1 MRRVPWTRQPPYPC
15 PLDRHWISRGLV
27 LAITPEWYAT
37 PNGVFPTIKVGSPA
51 NSPGKLGP
59 ATGFGTATAGNTNSY
74 LTGPKISTKA
84 GGYRSYIA
92 QLYARSFGGG
102 SLGRVFQPV
111 SGSGA
116 DGSVSNDETMYIQGV
131 SSDRLLYSRLASIG
145 YYNQFLQPTSL
156 ALNVWQTIGFSHDQT
171 DGASIVPVGY
181 RDGIYE
187 GTWSVTVGNGNF
199 TLSLETAIAIGNRPS
214 DVARTFDGQIG
225 IQLFFDKFL
234 SPQDHALLGKNPS
247 LAFEPYT
254 VFGMSPTYV
263 TAQTLTQ
270 SSSYSNTNTFYTH
283 TLAATVSL
291 AQSARFDNSNGLAY
305 SHTLTPGVR
314 ALTQSSR
321 FDNANTLNYT
331 HTLTPGVRALTQ
343 SARFDNSN
351 SLAYTHTLA
360 AAITLAQSSRYDNT
374 NSLAYAHSLS
384 ASITLSQSSR
394 FDNSNSLS
402 YTHSISQVGGAQ
414 SLTQSARHDNDST
427 FYTHSLAAGAVGLTQ
442 SARFDNTNGLAYAHT
457 LAASISLPQGARFDN
472 ANGLSYAH
480 SLSASITLA
489 QSARFD
495 NSNGLAYQ
503 HSISQAGG
511 TQSLEQSARYDNTN
525 SLTYQHTVSAG
536 TVTLDQSARFDNAA
550 QFFAHTVVQAADQF
564 IFPAYYENA
573 NGFYQ
578 HLIGDGSV
586 EIASGGAF
594 HPPRIDDPRKR
605 RRRDDETLLVIGAI

>member
-1 MRRVPWTRQPPYPC
+1 MRRVPWTRQPPYPVGIDWSN
-15 PLDRHWISRGLV
+15 PITRGLV
-27 LAITPEWYAT
+27 ICNKGADLFDYANGSQVSANVTFPSKSIKSGGASWKFSGAQCLKSKTISINGEYTYLAIAIPSSVSTQAVIGWTAT
-37 PNGVFPTIKVGSPA
+37 SANSLWIPNGTIC
-51 NSPGKLGP
+51 LH
-59 ATGFGTATAGNTNSY
+59 
-74 LTGPKISTKA
+74 
-84 GGYRSYIA
+84 
-92 QLYARSFGGG
+92 
-102 SLGRVFQPV
+102 
-111 SGSGA
+111 
-116 DGSVSNDETMYIQGV
+116 DGSVYVGTGVNPVVGTSYVIVAKQRGINSTIFVNGKITKANSGVNPVFTNYINLGAREH
-131 SSDRLLYSRLASIG
+131 SGGWA
-145 YYNQFLQPTSL
+145 
-156 ALNVWQTIGFSHDQT
+156 FSGD
-171 DGASIVPVGY
+171 
-181 RDGIYE
+181 
-187 GTWSVTVGNGNF
+187 
-199 TLSLETAIAIGNRPS
+199 L
-214 DVARTFDGQIG
+214 
-225 IQLFFDKFL
+225 
-234 SPQDHALLGKNPS
+234 LLGCVWNRELSDAESATLTKNPWQI
-247 LAFEPYT
+247 FEPYT

-305 SHTLTPGVR
+305 THTLTPGVR

-331 HTLTPGVRALTQ
+331 HTVTPGVRALTQ
-343 SARFDNSN
+343 SARFDNAN
-351 SLAYTHTLA
+351 GLAYAHTLA

-414 SLTQSARHDNDST
+414 SLTQSARHDNGST

-442 SARFDNTNGLAYAHT
+442 SSRFDNTNGLAYAHT

-472 ANGLSYAH
+472 ANGLSYVH
-480 SLSASITLA
+480 VLSASITLA

-511 TQSLEQSARYDNTN
+511 TQSLDQSARYDNTN
-525 SLTYQHTVSAG
+525 GLSYQHTVSAG
-536 TVTLDQSARFDNAA
+536 TVTLAQSARFDNAA

-578 HLIGDGSV
+578 HQIGDGSV

>member
-1 MRRVPWTRQPPYPC
+1 MRRVPWTRQPPYPVGIDWSNPITRNLVFAFEGANGQRC
-15 PLDRHWISRGLV
+15 PISRLSAPLSSGNTRDIGRYGIQQKFSGSQAGGSNNFGALKAISGATQATWDVLFYLDNVSQSAKVFQQWNNNNQNWLIDTSGTGLLWV
-27 LAITPEWYAT
+27 ALDDDSGQRRRWDAT
-37 PNGVFPTIKVGSPA
+37 NTFPT
-51 NSPGKLGP
+51 
-59 ATGFGTATAGNTNSY
+59 AGWY
-74 LTGPKISTKA
+74 RLILVWA
-84 GGYRSYIA
+84 GGSSKR
-92 QLYARSFGGG
+92 ARINKVDITA
-102 SLGRVFQPV
+102 SLTEVNNTGTVHGNNLDP
-111 SGSGA
+111 
-116 DGSVSNDETMYIQGV
+116 
-131 SSDRLLYSRLASIG
+131 LSIG
-145 YYNQFLQPTSL
+145 VASDSPL
-156 ALNVWQTIGFSHDQT
+156 AGKVVFARMWTRAL
-171 DGASIVPVGY
+171 
-181 RDGIYE
+181 
-187 GTWSVTVGNGNF
+187 SVAEVV
-199 TLSLETAIAIGNRPS
+199 SLEDLPW
-214 DVARTFDGQIG
+214 QI
-225 IQLFFDKFL
+225 
-234 SPQDHALLGKNPS
+234 
-247 LAFEPYT
+247 FEPYT